1 MANAEMGRTREKN
14 RGLGKDLISDW
25 PLLLLI
31 LGGLA
36 IGAVLYPQLPER
48 VASHWNFK
56 GEVDGYSSRF
66 WGAFGIPL
74 MTAGIYAL
82 MLVLPSIDPRREN
95 YRKFAGAYRLFKAT
109 LVVFMTGVYLIVIL
123 NALGYR
129 VPVDRAMM
137 SGLSLLFVVLGNFMG
152 QIRHNYFVGIKTPWT
167 LANEQVWQKTH
178 RLGGRL
184 WVAAGLVGLAAS
196 VIGGSAGGVI
206 LAVSL
211 GVATVIPMVYSYLEF
226 RKLANQ

>member
-1 MANAEMGRTREKN
+1 MAERVEGN
-14 RGLGKDLISDW
+14 RRVGKFLSSEW

-31 LGGLA
+31 IGSLA
-36 IGAVLYPQLPER
+36 AGAALYPHLPER
-48 VASHWNFK
+48 VPSHWNFR

-74 MTAGIYAL
+74 MTAGIYVM
-82 MLVLPSIDPRREN
+82 MLVLPLIDPRRQN
-95 YRKFAGAYRLFKAT
+95 YQKFAGVYRLFRA
-109 LVVFMTGVYLIVIL
+109 VMVIFMTGLYAVVLL
-123 NALGYR
+123 SALGHQIA
-129 VPVDRAMM
+129 VDRITMA
-137 SGLSLLFVVLGNFMG
+137 GISLLFVVLGNFMG

-167 LANEQVWQKTH
+167 LADEQVWQKTH

-196 VIGGSAGGVI
+196 LIGGAAGGII

-211 GVATVIPMVYSYLEF
+211 GTATIIPVVYSFLVF
-226 RKLANQ
+226 RRAGDKNSL